1 MRKLE
6 ELVDIKEPAMP
17 LVRQWLAE
25 GTRLYEVLAPSE
37 RRNDVL
43 VGLQVT
49 TRSPMGAIA
58 YETGGILVDHG
69 WLRFLG
75 SGHPKLP
82 RDIVEW
88 NAGRSLG
95 YLLVADDVIG
105 GFFAI
110 NGGGLGADR
119 GSMYYWAPDTLNWE
133 TLGLSYTDFFCW
145 ALSERL
151 SVFYEGFRWPGWEAD
166 MQHIGGGQ
174 CFNFY
179 PPLWSE
185 QGAVESSFRK
195 AVSVAEQY
203 SFNTEA
209 SANAPDA

>member
-1 MRKLE
+1 MRTFE
-6 ELVDIKEPAMP
+6 ELVDADEPVMP

-25 GTRLYEVLAPSE
+25 SSRPYEVLAPSE
-37 RRNDVL
+37 RRQEVL
-43 VGLQVT
+43 LGLQVT

-58 YETGGILVDHG
+58 YETGGILVDQG

-105 GFFAI
+105 GFFAV
-110 NGGGLGADR
+110 NGGGLGSDR
-119 GSMYYWAPDTLNWE
+119 GAMYYWAPDTLEWE
-133 TLGLSYTDFFCW
+133 ALGLGYTDFFCW

-151 SVFYEGFRWPGWEAD
+151 SLFYECFRWVGWEAD
-166 MQHIGGGQ
+166 MQSIGGDQ
-174 CFNFY
+174 CFSFY
-179 PPLWSE
+179 PPLWAE
-185 QGAVESSFRK
+185 EGAVESSARK
-195 AVSVAEQY
+195 VIGIAEQY
-203 SFNTEA
+203 SLNTEIL
-209 SANAPDA
+209 ANQPGA